1 MKSVSIVAVAALAA
15 VAGGCAS
22 DPYYARSN
30 AYRAPSYAY
39 AYQSPSYAYSPGYV
53 YAPAPAYTYAPPP
66 GYRTTTYYTY
76 PQQNTPRSTYDG
88 YWDYQR
94 NYRGINGSPEF
105 SSM

>member
-1 MKSVSIVAVAALAA
+1 MRSISGIVAVAALGAA
-15 VAGGCAS
+15 VSGCAS

-30 AYRAPSYAY
+30 

-53 YAPAPAYTYAPPP
+53 YAPAPGYASSPSP
-66 GYRTTTYYTY
+66 GYYRNTTYYTY
-76 PQQNTPRSTYDG
+76 PQQPRQTYDG

-94 NYRGINGSPEF
+94 NYRGAYSSSPEF